1 MNKFTSHDVFTFPN
15 LLSFLRI
22 PLAFLFYYFYSWD
35 TVTGVALSV
44 VTLLV
49 SALTDLLDGKIAR
62 HFNQVSDF
70 GKVLDP
76 IADKI
81 TQATFILCLFQHYP
95 STIPLFIFFVIKEVT
110 IGIFALIAVKRSGVN
125 QGALIYG
132 KVNTV
137 LLYICLGLLLFFV
150 GMPTYLANLILD
162 IAFISL
168 LLSMTLYLIA
178 YIRIILSHRGPKKT
192 K

>member
-1 MNKFTSHDVFTFPN
+1 MNKFTLHDILTFPN

-22 PLAFLFYYFYSWD
+22 PMAFLFYYFYNWGN
-35 TVTGVALSV
+35 GVGVILAA

-62 HFNQVSDF
+62 HFDQVSEF
-70 GKVLDP
+70 G
-76 IADKI
+76 KI

-110 IGIFALIAVKRSGVN
+110 IGIFALIAVAKSGEN
-125 QGALIYG
+125 HGALIYG

-137 LLYICLGLLLFFV
+137 LLYICLGLLLFWV
-150 GMPTYLANLILD
+150 GMPTYVASLILD
-162 IAFISL
+162 IAFLSL
-168 LLSMTLYLIA
+168 LGTMTLYLIA
-178 YIRIILSHRGPKKT
+178 YVRIILSHRKPKK
-192 K
+192 

>member
-1 MNKFTSHDVFTFPN
+1 MNKFTLHDILTFPN

-22 PLAFLFYYFYSWD
+22 PMAFLFYYFYNWGNG
-35 TVTGVALSV
+35 TGVILAA

-62 HFNQVSDF
+62 HFDQVSEF
-70 GKVLDP
+70 GKILDP
-76 IADKI
+76 VADKI

-110 IGIFALIAVKRSGVN
+110 IGIFALIAVTKSGEN
-125 QGALIYG
+125 HGALIYG

-137 LLYICLGLLLFFV
+137 LLYICLGLLLFWV
-150 GMPTYLANLILD
+150 GMPAYVASLILD
-162 IAFISL
+162 IAFLSL
-168 LLSMTLYLIA
+168 LGTMTLYLIA
-178 YIRIILSHRGPKKT
+178 YVRIILVHRKPKK
-192 K
+192 